1 MAETSIQKARRLAR
15 EKREAREAA
24 EAAAAA
30 AAAKAP
36 AAKEP
41 ESPGFFASFFGRAET
56 VDEAVA
62 AAQREAQTT
71 DSNN

>member
-1 MAETSIQKARRLAR
+1 MAESSIARSLRLAR
-15 EKREAREAA
+15 EKRERQEAA

-30 AAAKAP
+30 AAAEKP
-36 AAKEP
+36 AATREK
-41 ESPGFFASFFGRAET
+41 PGLFSAFFNRAAV
-56 VDEAVA
+56 VDAAVE

>member
-1 MAETSIQKARRLAR
+1 MAETSIQKAARLAR
-15 EKREAREAA
+15 ENRARKDA

-36 AAKEP
+36 AKKAP
-41 ESPGFFASFFGRAET
+41 ESTGFFSSFFGRGKT